1 MIMIMKAIIISY
13 LLSCVSVK
21 SISTN
26 IIKKSALNCH
36 NSYIA
41 EPFPETNAYLTR
53 NSSKCRLFEAF
64 ETKDEDLHV
73 NFCGSRTAQDWI
85 INSDLILRND
95 APENYKFHSGFLK
108 SVNTIEESDEYL
120 RVKDRVL
127 YCNNIVF
134 SGHSKGAAI
143 ASLMALRLSKVF
155 KYSKIK
161 LVTFAITNIA
171 TSEFF
176 DQLEETVEQ
185 AHYIFED
192 DFICQRGFGDL
203 SFKYKTFLNPYDDS
217 KNVFEKHNMKRY
229 IHALNAYQ

>member
-1 MIMIMKAIIISY
+1 MKTIIISF

-53 NSSKCRLFEAF
+53 NSSKCCLFEAF
-64 ETKDEDLHV
+64 ETKEGDLHV

-85 INSDLILRND
+85 INSDLLLRND
-95 APENYKFHSGFLK
+95 APQNYKFHRGFLK

-120 RVKDRVL
+120 RVKNRVL

-161 LVTFAITNIA
+161 LVTFAIPNIA

-185 AHYIFED
+185 THFIFAD
-192 DFICQRGFGDL
+192 DFLCLQGPGEVSL
-203 SFKYKTFLNPYDDS
+203 EYKTLLNQNDDT
-217 KNVFEKHNMKRY
+217 KNVFDKHNMQRY
-229 IHALNAYQ
+229 LKNF